1 MLDWNTPD
9 TIAADGHYDTI
20 KTTGN
25 RTLKIDLGFGERKIR
40 VRNLELGGPIELI
53 NVGGDNGRLI
63 LYVEE
68 SISKINGNPYINYPS
83 DNGPF
88 NISALTLYYAG
99 TKQFWNEQF
108 KIGGNIVVKDAPIFI
123 GHGVM
128 LRGNLITGGD
138 SVTISGGAN
147 ATEGL
152 IYAPE
157 AKVVLE
163 NGGATGGSCGTQFA
177 YEWGGY

>member
-1 MLDWNTPD
+1 MTTAKVFVARWKHYLKLKVFHLSCFPNYQAICRLGLIFLLDWNTPD

-25 RTLKIDLGFGERKIR
+25 RTLKIDLGGFGERKIR

-99 TKQFWNEQF
+99 
-108 KIGGNIVVKDAPIFI
+108 D
-123 GHGVM
+123 
-128 LRGNLITGGD
+128 
-138 SVTISGGAN
+138 
-147 ATEGL
+147 
-152 IYAPE
+152 
-157 AKVVLE
+157 
-163 NGGATGGSCGTQFA
+163 
-177 YEWGGY
+177 